1 MKKIKKN
8 QVIITALAIM
18 IAVAGYINYTG
29 NLSDIISVKDTKDAS
44 SDGVVID
51 ENTGEIVNNDAEPDD
66 NSLMEPGSVM
76 LTSGSSVSDSIIS
89 EAKLN
94 REQLRAKNKEMLME
108 IVNNESLDEAAKQA
122 AVNKL
127 ADISD
132 TSQKEIAAEL
142 LLEAKGFSNA
152 VVSVTDGNVDVVI
165 NSTKLDDTLRAQVED
180 IVKRKTGLVDLVDVE
195 AFTGDEVVKDI
206 IEGAHAYG
214 VKVVAS
220 NHDFDKT
227 PDKDDIVGRLVKM
240 QELGADIPKIA
251 VMPQCKKDVLTLLE
265 ATREMAE
272 EHADRPIITMSMAG
286 TGLISR
292 LCGEVF
298 GSALTFGAVGKASA
312 PGQMNASDLR
322 EILTLI
328 DKSI

>member
-29 NLSDIISVKDTKDAS
+29 NLSDIISVKDNKDAS

-51 ENTGEIVNNDAEPDD
+51 ENTGEIVNNDSEPDD

-180 IVKRKTGLVDLVDVE
+180 IVKRKTGVS
-195 AFTGDEVVKDI
+195 A
-206 IEGAHAYG
+206 
-214 VKVVAS
+214 
-220 NHDFDKT
+220 DK
-227 PDKDDIVGRLVKM
+227 
-240 QELGADIPKIA
+240 
-251 VMPQCKKDVLTLLE
+251 
-265 ATREMAE
+265 
-272 EHADRPIITMSMAG
+272 IT
-286 TGLISR
+286 INI
-292 LCGEVF
+292 C
-298 GSALTFGAVGKASA
+298 
-312 PGQMNASDLR
+312 NN
-322 EILTLI
+322 
-328 DKSI
+328 

>member
-180 IVKRKTGLVDLVDVE
+180 L
-195 AFTGDEVVKDI
+195 
-206 IEGAHAYG
+206 
-214 VKVVAS
+214 S
-220 NHDFDKT
+220 
-227 PDKDDIVGRLVKM
+227 
-240 QELGADIPKIA
+240 
-251 VMPQCKKDVLTLLE
+251 
-265 ATREMAE
+265 
-272 EHADRPIITMSMAG
+272 
-286 TGLISR
+286 LIH
-292 LCGEVF
+292 
-298 GSALTFGAVGKASA
+298 
-312 PGQMNASDLR
+312 
-322 EILTLI
+322 I
-328 DKSI
+328 

>member
-180 IVKRKTGLVDLVDVE
+180 IVNRSKCR
-195 AFTGDEVVKDI
+195 
-206 IEGAHAYG
+206 
-214 VKVVAS
+214 
-220 NHDFDKT
+220 
-227 PDKDDIVGRLVKM
+227 
-240 QELGADIPKIA
+240 
-251 VMPQCKKDVLTLLE
+251 
-265 ATREMAE
+265 
-272 EHADRPIITMSMAG
+272 
-286 TGLISR
+286 
-292 LCGEVF
+292 
-298 GSALTFGAVGKASA
+298 
-312 PGQMNASDLR
+312 
-322 EILTLI
+322 
-328 DKSI
+328 

>member
-1 MKKIKKN
+1 
-8 QVIITALAIM
+8 M

-51 ENTGEIVNNDAEPDD
+51 ENTGEIVNNDSEPDD

-180 IVKRKTGLVDLVDVE
+180 IVKRKTGVS
-195 AFTGDEVVKDI
+195 A
-206 IEGAHAYG
+206 
-214 VKVVAS
+214 
-220 NHDFDKT
+220 DK
-227 PDKDDIVGRLVKM
+227 
-240 QELGADIPKIA
+240 
-251 VMPQCKKDVLTLLE
+251 
-265 ATREMAE
+265 
-272 EHADRPIITMSMAG
+272 IT
-286 TGLISR
+286 INI
-292 LCGEVF
+292 C
-298 GSALTFGAVGKASA
+298 
-312 PGQMNASDLR
+312 NN
-322 EILTLI
+322 
-328 DKSI
+328 

>member
-1 MKKIKKN
+1 MP
-8 QVIITALAIM
+8 
-18 IAVAGYINYTG
+18 GYINYTG

-180 IVKRKTGLVDLVDVE
+180 IVKNEK
-195 AFTGDEVVKDI
+195 
-206 IEGAHAYG
+206 
-214 VKVVAS
+214 
-220 NHDFDKT
+220 
-227 PDKDDIVGRLVKM
+227 
-240 QELGADIPKIA
+240 QE
-251 VMPQCKKDVLTLLE
+251 
-265 ATREMAE
+265 
-272 EHADRPIITMSMAG
+272 
-286 TGLISR
+286 
-292 LCGEVF
+292 
-298 GSALTFGAVGKASA
+298 
-312 PGQMNASDLR
+312 
-322 EILTLI
+322 
-328 DKSI
+328 

>member
-51 ENTGEIVNNDAEPDD
+51 ENTGEIVNNDSEPDD

-142 LLEAKGFSNA
+142 LLEAKGFS
-152 VVSVTDGNVDVVI
+152 
-165 NSTKLDDTLRAQVED
+165 TL
-180 IVKRKTGLVDLVDVE
+180 
-195 AFTGDEVVKDI
+195 
-206 IEGAHAYG
+206 
-214 VKVVAS
+214 
-220 NHDFDKT
+220 
-227 PDKDDIVGRLVKM
+227 
-240 QELGADIPKIA
+240 
-251 VMPQCKKDVLTLLE
+251 
-265 ATREMAE
+265 
-272 EHADRPIITMSMAG
+272 
-286 TGLISR
+286 
-292 LCGEVF
+292 
-298 GSALTFGAVGKASA
+298 
-312 PGQMNASDLR
+312 
-322 EILTLI
+322 
-328 DKSI
+328 

>member
-1 MKKIKKN
+1 MNTVQVKNTVIGEGRPKICVPIVGKTKTDILEEAKKI
-8 QVIITALAIM
+8 TTL
-18 IAVAGYINYTG
+18 
-29 NLSDIISVKDTKDAS
+29 
-44 SDGVVID
+44 
-51 ENTGEIVNNDAEPDD
+51 P
-66 NSLMEPGSVM
+66 
-76 LTSGSSVSDSIIS
+76 
-89 EAKLN
+89 
-94 REQLRAKNKEMLME
+94 
-108 IVNNESLDEAAKQA
+108 
-122 AVNKL
+122 
-127 ADISD
+127 
-132 TSQKEIAAEL
+132 
-142 LLEAKGFSNA
+142 
-152 VVSVTDGNVDVVI
+152 VDVVEWRVDWF
-165 NSTKLDDTLRAQVED
+165 DDVFATEKVLETAKELQEVLKDIPVLLTFRTSKEGGEKEISVNDYAALNIAAAQS
-180 IVKRKTGLVDLVDVE
+180 GYVDLIDVE

-206 IEGAHAYG
+206 IEGAHAHG

>member
-165 NSTKLDDTLRAQVED
+165 NSTKLDDTLRAS
-180 IVKRKTGLVDLVDVE
+180 G
-195 AFTGDEVVKDI
+195 
-206 IEGAHAYG
+206 
-214 VKVVAS
+214 
-220 NHDFDKT
+220 
-227 PDKDDIVGRLVKM
+227 
-240 QELGADIPKIA
+240 
-251 VMPQCKKDVLTLLE
+251 
-265 ATREMAE
+265 
-272 EHADRPIITMSMAG
+272 
-286 TGLISR
+286 
-292 LCGEVF
+292 
-298 GSALTFGAVGKASA
+298 
-312 PGQMNASDLR
+312 
-322 EILTLI
+322 
-328 DKSI
+328 

>member
-29 NLSDIISVKDTKDAS
+29 NLSDIISVKDTKDTS

-180 IVKRKTGLVDLVDVE
+180 IVKRKTGVSADKI
-195 AFTGDEVVKDI
+195 TINICKI
-206 IEGAHAYG
+206 YG
-214 VKVVAS
+214 
-220 NHDFDKT
+220 
-227 PDKDDIVGRLVKM
+227 
-240 QELGADIPKIA
+240 
-251 VMPQCKKDVLTLLE
+251 
-265 ATREMAE
+265 
-272 EHADRPIITMSMAG
+272 
-286 TGLISR
+286 
-292 LCGEVF
+292 
-298 GSALTFGAVGKASA
+298 
-312 PGQMNASDLR
+312 
-322 EILTLI
+322 
-328 DKSI
+328 

>member
-29 NLSDIISVKDTKDAS
+29 NLSDSISVKDTKDAS

-180 IVKRKTGLVDLVDVE
+180 IVKRKTGVS
-195 AFTGDEVVKDI
+195 A
-206 IEGAHAYG
+206 
-214 VKVVAS
+214 
-220 NHDFDKT
+220 DK
-227 PDKDDIVGRLVKM
+227 
-240 QELGADIPKIA
+240 
-251 VMPQCKKDVLTLLE
+251 
-265 ATREMAE
+265 
-272 EHADRPIITMSMAG
+272 IT
-286 TGLISR
+286 INI
-292 LCGEVF
+292 C
-298 GSALTFGAVGKASA
+298 
-312 PGQMNASDLR
+312 NN
-322 EILTLI
+322 
-328 DKSI
+328 

>member
-142 LLEAKGFSNA
+142 LLEAK
-152 VVSVTDGNVDVVI
+152 
-165 NSTKLDDTLRAQVED
+165 
-180 IVKRKTGLVDLVDVE
+180 
-195 AFTGDEVVKDI
+195 
-206 IEGAHAYG
+206 
-214 VKVVAS
+214 
-220 NHDFDKT
+220 DF
-227 PDKDDIVGRLVKM
+227 LM
-240 QELGADIPKIA
+240 L
-251 VMPQCKKDVLTLLE
+251 
-265 ATREMAE
+265 
-272 EHADRPIITMSMAG
+272 
-286 TGLISR
+286 
-292 LCGEVF
+292 
-298 GSALTFGAVGKASA
+298 
-312 PGQMNASDLR
+312 
-322 EILTLI
+322 
-328 DKSI
+328 

>member
-142 LLEAKGFSNA
+142 LLEAK
-152 VVSVTDGNVDVVI
+152 
-165 NSTKLDDTLRAQVED
+165 
-180 IVKRKTGLVDLVDVE
+180 
-195 AFTGDEVVKDI
+195 
-206 IEGAHAYG
+206 
-214 VKVVAS
+214 
-220 NHDFDKT
+220 DF
-227 PDKDDIVGRLVKM
+227 PML
-240 QELGADIPKIA
+240 
-251 VMPQCKKDVLTLLE
+251 
-265 ATREMAE
+265 
-272 EHADRPIITMSMAG
+272 
-286 TGLISR
+286 
-292 LCGEVF
+292 
-298 GSALTFGAVGKASA
+298 
-312 PGQMNASDLR
+312 
-322 EILTLI
+322 
-328 DKSI
+328 

>member
-180 IVKRKTGLVDLVDVE
+180 IVKRKTGV
-195 AFTGDEVVKDI
+195 
-206 IEGAHAYG
+206 
-214 VKVVAS
+214 S
-220 NHDFDKT
+220 
-227 PDKDDIVGRLVKM
+227 
-240 QELGADIPKIA
+240 
-251 VMPQCKKDVLTLLE
+251 
-265 ATREMAE
+265 
-272 EHADRPIITMSMAG
+272 
-286 TGLISR
+286 
-292 LCGEVF
+292 
-298 GSALTFGAVGKASA
+298 
-312 PGQMNASDLR
+312 
-322 EILTLI
+322 
-328 DKSI
+328 